1 MCVFPLPFNQTLF
14 QILCYFEQLVLELAK
29 QKKAYL
35 TMLLVSPIV
44 DSGSLRDSNSD
55 VYMFMGG
62 VVKE

>member
-1 MCVFPLPFNQTLF
+1 
-14 QILCYFEQLVLELAK
+14 
-29 QKKAYL
+29 
-35 TMLLVSPIV
+35 MLLVSPIV